1 MAEAD
6 EEEDVQR
13 LKLLFFLHVI
23 AFIHMYFIFSNWKTF
38 SVYMEPHNTDIYH
51 RKYLYFVESWQMKV
65 TNNARISFQK
75 KKKKKKTTHTII
87 SFKII
92 PLEANNIAECNAFN
106 NVRQQYL
113 SEVEKLLALRNSLH
127 CMFE

>member
-1 MAEAD
+1 
-6 EEEDVQR
+6 
-13 LKLLFFLHVI
+13 
-23 AFIHMYFIFSNWKTF
+23 
-38 SVYMEPHNTDIYH
+38 
-51 RKYLYFVESWQMKV
+51 MKV

-75 KKKKKKTTHTII
+75 KPHTII

-106 NVRQQYL
+106 NVRQHYL

-127 CMFE
+127 IEHIYGYLYLPFALFQ